1 MVKGIYKYS
10 KNDKAMNDYGTI
22 IIHVSETD
30 KSYILRLIEN
40 TCRYSPAHIDMLFAK
55 NNKAIINK
63 NKSLHTIKF
72 YDNGCFVIYPY
83 RGGIPFLFEREE
95 INE

>member
-10 KNDKAMNDYGTI
+10 KKDKAMNDYGTVI
-22 IIHVSETD
+22 THVSETD

-63 NKSLHTIKF
+63 NKSPHAIEF
-72 YDNGCFVIYPY
+72 YNDEHFVIYPY

-95 INE
+95 MNE